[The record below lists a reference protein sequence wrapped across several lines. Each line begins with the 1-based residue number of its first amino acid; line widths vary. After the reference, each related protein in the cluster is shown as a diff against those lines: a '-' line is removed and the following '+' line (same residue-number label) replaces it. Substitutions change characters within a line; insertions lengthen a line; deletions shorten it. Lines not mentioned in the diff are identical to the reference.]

1 MCNMNNQRIVRRSSL
16 RGVDLFRRLRVERV
30 RAESVDRLSRKGN
43 EPAVP
48 QDLAA
53 FPKYFVIVHNIICED
68 TEISLQ

>member
-1 MCNMNNQRIVRRSSL
+1 MRNQRIVRRSSL

-53 FPKYFVIVHNIICED
+53 FPEYFVIVHNIICENAK
-68 TEISLQ
+68 ISLQ